1 MITSTTTTL
10 RPINIAF
17 LVDMNDKKALEE
29 VIFINSYLWGGAYNA
44 IIPVYKRIPTSYKK
58 DFFRKT
64 TLEIIEGYIQNY
76 DPDFI
81 VNLSSFDIKK
91 LKNRDRGK
99 DWTVVTKADILGKY
113 GSTAIPNIGIG
124 LDEILV
130 YLEDKEFKYVRKN
143 PVPIYDIQMPKRYKQ
158 FYSSVF
164 GAIEPSVWDK
174 ITKRFEKSLGMK
186 ALPIEKDSYLEA
198 LKGENWFIRRFTDY
212 FLKRHS
218 GDNFTSGYVMYMDAN
233 NWHDIV
239 DFINLRATGA
249 SVLPIIKQGVST
261 ENIKYIKKYIKNN
274 TGKHKY
280 NKSIEYTP
288 NLLKARSITE
298 EDFNAFVD
306 GISKSYP
313 EKERP
318 QLTVQHWYPRLWDRE
333 DRNRHSTGQSVV
345 DVSNFRQ
352 SFSTDE
358 AEVKLIKPRFGA
370 DDFDIKYQFANDIK
384 FDVIGA
390 DNYYAEVLGETE
402 QLASHILGS
411 HNYDHWRISQ
421 RGATYIASGWERD
434 EKTVRLKVPKAE
446 KFFASWYKN
455 QTNTNIELSTP
466 GKVAKQ
472 MLKKLGGPDRIMVLA
487 NEGIIKLIQKTV
499 GNGSSAPTLT
509 SKALMGELS
518 KIANKSSRMW
528 DAKGLLGWLL
538 HVGALE
544 LGTEIQCP
552 HCDKHNW
559 YPLNKL
565 DNVLVCEK
573 CLDEYEVPKDNP
585 QQGLVWTYSLV
596 GPFRLPKMADGAYT
610 TLLALYFLN
619 ETMHFSMT
627 PHLSFQK
634 PKDTD
639 VEADFGLLI
648 HDRSYA
654 GTKVSSA
661 LGECKSFKGEFE
673 AKDVNRMKNMAKAL
687 DDPILI
693 FATLK
698 TKLDKGEKRRL
709 SQLLISQRKARL
721 KNGNKS
727 RLLILTGNEL
737 FSDHIGLQKQWE
749 GLTKKHKELA
759 NHIGSANMAEL
770 CDATQQ
776 LYLSS
781 QSESDWFKEVFEHK
795 RETAKIKEV

>member
-1 MITSTTTTL
+1 MISSITTTL

-17 LVDMNDKKALEE
+17 LIDFNDKKALEE
-29 VIFINSYLWGGAYNA
+29 VIHINSYLWGGAYNA
-44 IIPVYKRIPTSYKK
+44 IIPVYKRIPSSYKK
-58 DFFRKT
+58 DFFRKNS
-64 TLEIIEGYIQNY
+64 LDIINGYIHNY

-99 DWTVVTKADILGKY
+99 DWTVVTKEQILGKY

-124 LDEILV
+124 LDEILNH
-130 YLEDKEFKYVRKN
+130 LEEKEFKYVRKN
-143 PVPIYDIQMPKRYKQ
+143 PVPIYDIQIPKRYNQ
-158 FYSSVF
+158 FYSSIF
-164 GAIEPSVWDK
+164 GAIEPIVWEK
-174 ITKRFEKSLGMK
+174 ISQRFNKSLGIK
-186 ALPIEKDSYLEA
+186 PLSIDKDNYLDA
-198 LKGENWFIRRFTDY
+198 LKSENWFIRRFTDY
-212 FLKRHS
+212 YLKRFS
-218 GDNFTSGYVMYMDAN
+218 GDGFTSSYVMYMDAN

-239 DFINLRATGA
+239 DYINLRATGA
-249 SVLPIIKQGVST
+249 SVLPIAMQGVSPD
-261 ENIKYIKKYIKNN
+261 NIEYIKSYIKSN
-274 TGKHKY
+274 TRRNKHDKD
-280 NKSIEYTP
+280 IVYTP
-288 NLLKARSITE
+288 NILRARSIA
-298 EDFNAFVD
+298 EDDFTAFID
-306 GISKSYP
+306 KISKSYP
-313 EKERP
+313 AKGRP
-318 QLTVQHWYPRLWDRE
+318 QLTIQQWYPRLWDKE
-333 DRNRHSTGQSVV
+333 DRNRNSSKQSVV
-345 DVSNFRQ
+345 EVTNSRQ

-358 AEVKLIKPRFGA
+358 AEVKLVKPRFGSNN
-370 DDFDIKYQFANDIK
+370 FDVKYQFANDIK
-384 FDVIGA
+384 FDVYGE

-411 HNYDHWRISQ
+411 HSYDQWRISQ

-434 EKTVRLKVPKAE
+434 EKTVRLKIPEAE

-455 QTNTNIELSTP
+455 ETNIGIELSTP

-472 MLKKLGGPDRIMVLA
+472 MLKKLGGPDRVRILS
-487 NEGIIKLIQKTV
+487 NEGILRLIQNTV

-509 SKALMGELS
+509 SKGLMTELT
-518 KIANKSSRMW
+518 KIAFKSKMW

-538 HVGALE
+538 HIGALE
-544 LGTEIQCP
+544 LGAEIQCP

-559 YPLNKL
+559 YPLNRL
-565 DNVLVCEK
+565 GNTLVCEK
-573 CLDEYEVPKDNP
+573 CLDEYDVPKDNP
-585 QQGLVWTYSLV
+585 QQGLVWAYSLV

-619 ETMHFSMT
+619 ETMHFSIT
-627 PHLSFQK
+627 PHLSFKK

-639 VEADFGLLI
+639 IEADFGLLI
-648 HDRSYA
+648 HDRSYY
-654 GTKVSSA
+654 GSKVSSA

-673 AKDVNRMKNMAKAL
+673 ARDVNRMKNMAKGL

-698 TKLDKGEKRRL
+698 NKLDKGEKRRL
-709 SQLLISQRKARL
+709 KQLLISQRKARL

-737 FSDHIGLQKQWE
+737 FSDFLGLEKQWE
-749 GLTKKHKELA
+749 GLTEKHKSLA
-759 NHIGSANMAEL
+759 KHIGGADMASL

-781 QSESDWFKEVFEHK
+781 QSYSDWFQEVFHPKKETASVKEV
-795 RETAKIKEV
+795 